1 MTKLTQSQIG
11 QLRTRISWI
20 LVEAE
25 IAKHNSGLL
34 GRRGADEG
42 VVMSELCTALGNIAD
57 VAKRAK
63 KMIQGVKEKRPQACL
78 DKEAKE

>member
-1 MTKLTQSQIG
+1 MAVLTPSQIG
-11 QLRTRISWI
+11 QIRTRLSWI

-34 GRRGADEG
+34 GRQGTDEG
-42 VVMSELCTALGNIAD
+42 VVMSELCTALDNIAV

-63 KMIQGVKEKRPQACL
+63 KMIQGVKEKRVKVCL
-78 DKEAKE
+78 DKEQSE